1 MKVHDNPD
9 TSHGTSFHGHHFI
22 ATPGRLREIFGEP
35 QFPDGDYTIDEW
47 VLDIGGGEAA
57 TVYHWGDTR
66 YPEDQALRW
75 HVGAHTR
82 ADALSALLHIRELLT
97 PTT

>member
-47 VLDIGGGEAA
+47 VLDHEGE
-57 TVYHWGDTR
+57 TVTIYHRGQDH
-66 YPEDQALRW
+66 YPMEQPIRW
-75 HVGAHTR
+75 HIGARRCSTS
-82 ADALSALLHIRELLT
+82 LSALLHIRELLT